1 MSSSITFRQV
11 SADEARI
18 YDADGEYVGDVIRQR
33 DILCPS
39 SSHFIIH
46 MNEDPRGF
54 VRVHEHTR
62 VRETAQRLLDTH
74 PLLP

>member
-1 MSSSITFRQV
+1 MSTRIVFRKANDNEV
-11 SADEARI
+11 RI
-18 YDADGEYVGDVIRQR
+18 YDADGDHVGDVIRQR

-54 VRVHEHTR
+54 VRVHEHSR

-74 PLLP
+74 PLPQ

>member
-1 MSSSITFRQV
+1 MSTRIVFRKANDNEV
-11 SADEARI
+11 RI
-18 YDADGEYVGDVIRQR
+18 YDADGDYVGDVIRQR

-54 VRVHEHTR
+54 ARVHERSR
-62 VRETAQRLLDTH
+62 VRQTAQRLLDTH
-74 PLLP
+74 PLLQ